1 MLQRPRVYEHGESL
15 SAEAVASMQRD
26 LVEQARD
33 GDVDA
38 FTQLVKVSAPRLHG
52 VANLI
57 LRDPD
62 RAKDAV
68 QDALMSAWRD
78 LGALRDADAWDAWL
92 RRLTVR
98 SCYRLAN
105 KDRRRT
111 FIEQGVA
118 PVEPS
123 TRSDASADIAERLWV
138 EDAIRRLDIDQR
150 VVVVLHYYLDLPM
163 REVAEIVD
171 IPFGTAAS
179 RLHRGLESLRASLRA
194 EPGAAHPLVT
204 QRPT

>member
-1 MLQRPRVYEHGESL
+1 VYEHGDDL
-15 SAEAVASMQRD
+15 RAEAVGSMQRD

-68 QDALMSAWRD
+68 QDAFMSAWRD
-78 LGALRDADAWDAWL
+78 LRALRDVDAWDAWL

-98 SCYRLAN
+98 SCYRLVN

-111 FIEQGVA
+111 LIEQGVA
-118 PVEPS
+118 PMEPY
-123 TRSDASADIAERLWV
+123 THLPDASAGVADRLWV

-179 RLHRGLESLRASLRA
+179 RLHRGLESLRASLRP
-194 EPGAAHPLVT
+194 EPRVADPLVT

>member
-1 MLQRPRVYEHGESL
+1 MYEHGDGL
-15 SAEAVASMQRD
+15 RAEPVASMQRD

-68 QDALMSAWRD
+68 QDALMSAWRN
-78 LGALRDADAWDAWL
+78 LRALRDVDAWDAWL

-105 KDRRRT
+105 RDKRRT
-111 FIEQGVA
+111 LLELEVT
-118 PVEPS
+118 PLESS
-123 TRSDASADIAERLWV
+123 THLPDASAGIADRQWV
-138 EDAIRRLDIDQR
+138 EDGIRRLEIDQR
-150 VVVVLHYYLDLPM
+150 VVVVLHYYLDLPI
-163 REVAEIVD
+163 REVAEILD

-179 RLHRGLESLRASLRA
+179 RLHRGLESMRAFLGA
-194 EPGAAHPLVT
+194 EQTGDPLVMG
-204 QRPT
+204 RPT